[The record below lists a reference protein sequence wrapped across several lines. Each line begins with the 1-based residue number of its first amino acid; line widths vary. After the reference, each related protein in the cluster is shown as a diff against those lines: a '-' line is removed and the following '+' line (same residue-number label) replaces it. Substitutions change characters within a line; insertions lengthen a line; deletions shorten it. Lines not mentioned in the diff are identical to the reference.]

1 MGINAQFVHSWQY
14 ALLPTHEWQ
23 NIIRSKTE
31 VDVFYSSEIR
41 WFFEGEPDPASVG
54 WFTASQLGR
63 QEEPRTD
70 EYLLL
75 PGCTTVGVKVREG
88 RFEVK
93 AQTSQ
98 REPAQYGNG
107 VRGYEESWVKWSHG
121 LDGGNDAWLEGED
134 TWISVIKRRILRL
147 YAIDGEQVDE
157 VPVGQF
163 IDGAGCQLEL
173 AKLTVPS
180 SGLAPEARW
189 WSICLEAFGAP
200 GQTQDTLTVMAAHES
215 LGDIAEVLT
224 LEASMSYPLWL
235 ARLSTE

>member
-1 MGINAQFVHSWQY
+1 M
-14 ALLPTHEWQ
+14 
-23 NIIRSKTE
+23 
-31 VDVFYSSEIR
+31 FYSSEIR
-41 WFFEGEPDPASVG
+41 WFFAGEPDPASVD
-54 WFTASQLGR
+54 WFAASRFGR

-70 EYLLL
+70 AYLLL
-75 PGCTTVGVKVREG
+75 PGCTTAGVKVREG

-93 AQTSQ
+93 AQTSP
-98 REPAQYGNG
+98 REPVQFDNG
-107 VRGYEESWVKWSHG
+107 VRGFEESWVKWSRG
-121 LDGGNDAWLEGED
+121 LEGADAAWLEGEE
-134 TWISVIKRRILRL
+134 TWISVIKRRVLRL

-173 AKLTVPS
+173 AELTVPP
-180 SGLAPEARW
+180 SGTAPGTEW

-224 LEASMSYPLWL
+224 LEPYMSYSLWL
-235 ARLSTE
+235 ARLST